1 MKKIVCVAVMA
12 AVILGGC
19 GTTGSADNTSS
30 GSSASAS
37 VTENSSK
44 ASDSESENA
53 NESVLSSSEPALE
66 PNGDY
71 RIALITMDSIDQHWI
86 DLNSGAQ
93 AEAEKDG
100 VTVDFMS
107 PDTKDDSKQI
117 ECVNNA
123 TAGGYDAIMVAA
135 NGPDAISRALQ
146 NAVDSGIKLIYI
158 DSPATVEAE
167 ATFSTDNEAAGKIAG
182 EQMIENLQAD
192 GITEGDIGVVNVN
205 ASTQSCVKREEGFRS
220 AFEGTDY
227 DLLETQYC
235 DGDAAKAQ
243 SIAENY
249 ITQGVVGIFGTNEGS
264 ATGIGNAIKASG
276 DDSITGIGFDKTD
289 SIKNLIEDG
298 YLYCTIAQ
306 RPEKMG
312 SEGVRACI
320 RALNGEDLGG
330 ETVDT
335 GVDVLKKGDF

>member
-1 MKKIVCVAVMA
+1 MKKLVCLAAIA
-12 AVILGGC
+12 AVVLGGC
-19 GTTGSADNTSS
+19 GTTAGTNSTSTD
-30 GSSASAS
+30 SSASAS
-37 VTENSSK
+37 ITESSSYTVET
-44 ASDSESENA
+44 ASESTD
-53 NESVLSSSEPALE
+53 ESVLSSSEPALE
-66 PNGDY
+66 PDGDY
-71 RIALITMDSIDQHWI
+71 KIALITMDSIDQHWI
-86 DLNSGAQ
+86 DLNKGAQ

-107 PDTKDDSKQI
+107 PDTKDDSKQV

-123 TAGGYDAIMVAA
+123 VAGGYDAIIVAA

-146 NAVDSGIKLIYI
+146 SAVDSGIKLVYV

-167 ATFSTDNEAAGKIAG
+167 ATYSTDNEAAGRIAG
-182 EQMIENLQAD
+182 EQMIESLEAK
-192 GITEGDIGVVNVN
+192 GITEGDIGIVNVN
-205 ASTQSCVKREEGFRS
+205 ASTESCVDREEGFRS
-220 AFEGTDY
+220 AFEETDY
-227 DLLETQYC
+227 NLLETQYC

-264 ATGIGNAIKASG
+264 TTGIGNAIKASG
-276 DDSITGIGFDKTD
+276 DDSITGIGFDKSD
-289 SIKNLIEDG
+289 SIKNLVEDG

-312 SEGVRACI
+312 SEAVRACI
-320 RALNGEDLGG
+320 KALNGEDLGG
-330 ETVDT
+330 VTVDT